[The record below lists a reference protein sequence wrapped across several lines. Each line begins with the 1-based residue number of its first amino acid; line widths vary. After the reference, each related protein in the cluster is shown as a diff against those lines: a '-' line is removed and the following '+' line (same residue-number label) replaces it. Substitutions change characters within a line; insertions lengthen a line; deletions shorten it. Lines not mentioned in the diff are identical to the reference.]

1 MQSVCQLICNLLEIQ
16 MFSYEVADIF
26 VGTKFP
32 GCRKA
37 DLYWSV
43 QVKCAL
49 YTNTSS
55 YITVVFKGK
64 QVAWNKQ

>member
-37 DLYWSV
+37 DLY
-43 QVKCAL
+43 
-49 YTNTSS
+49 
-55 YITVVFKGK
+55 
-64 QVAWNKQ
+64 